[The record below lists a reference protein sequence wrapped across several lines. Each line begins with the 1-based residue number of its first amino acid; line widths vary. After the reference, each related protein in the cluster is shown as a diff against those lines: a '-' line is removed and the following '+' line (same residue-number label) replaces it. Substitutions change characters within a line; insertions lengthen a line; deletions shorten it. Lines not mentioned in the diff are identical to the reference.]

1 MTIRVLLVDDQELLR
16 TGFRLI
22 LEAEPDIEVVGEAVD
37 GADAVRIAA
46 RVWPDV
52 VLMDIRMPVMDGV
65 TATRELSAL
74 SADIRVLILTTFDL
88 DEYVV
93 NALRA
98 GASGFL
104 LKDVRAADIV
114 QAVRV
119 VAAGDG
125 VVAPAVTRRL
135 LERFAQL
142 PAETGDATLDIPGLT
157 PREVDVMRLVARG
170 LSNQEIAASLVLGET
185 TVKTHVHNALTKLNM
200 RDRVQLAVF
209 AYDSGLVRP
218 RPSNG
223 ASAHGSP

>member
-1 MTIRVLLVDDQELLR
+1 MTIRVLLADDQELLR

-46 RVWPDV
+46 RVRPDV

-98 GASGFL
+98 GAAGFL

-135 LERFAQL
+135 LERFARL
-142 PAETGDATLDIPGLT
+142 PAQTADAPVDIPGLT

-218 RPSNG
+218 RPS
-223 ASAHGSP
+223 